1 MPRFRLTFLDDPPA
15 AVSLLAQRQSGRCGS
30 VTFLGT
36 ACIHIFLLPLAS
48 IAVPKLP
55 RTARFNDD
63 CHLDNRIVPV
73 TSPSQDETQILPDV
87 YHHLTG

>member
-1 MPRFRLTFLDDPPA
+1 
-15 AVSLLAQRQSGRCGS
+15 

-48 IAVPKLP
+48 IAAPKLP
-55 RTARFNDD
+55 RTACFNDD
-63 CHLDNRIVPV
+63 CHLDIQLVPV
-73 TSPSQDETQILPDV
+73 TPPSQDETQILPDA